1 MEDADALKKQHSG
14 ITVGQV
20 LSSGSNPGNV
30 TANGDVLL
38 IEDGNVKSQER
49 TSDGMVHHD
58 QIELQMPV

>member
-1 MEDADALKKQHSG
+1 
-14 ITVGQV
+14 VGQV